1 MKTLTILS
9 LYWITQVI
17 SIGQP
22 SNVTDNYLAAMQKN
36 IGTLYQS
43 DNVQELQTAVNALQR
58 IADKEK
64 EKWEPLYYI
73 GFGDIMLAN
82 AETSAPKKDEYLNKA
97 MIAVEK
103 AKAIVPNEAEVVALE
118 GFVHMIRITV
128 DPAARGAEYSPRA
141 MQAFGKAGVID
152 PENPRVIALLAQMQ
166 FGTARFFGTPPTD
179 ACASTRLALEKFE
192 TYKSQNPLA
201 PAWGKAMTEGLLANC
216 K

>member
-1 MKTLTILS
+1 MKALTILS

-17 SIGQP
+17 GTGQQ
-22 SNVTDNYLAAMQKN
+22 SHVGDNYFAAMQKN
-36 IGTLYQS
+36 IETLYRS
-43 DNVQELQTAVNALQR
+43 NDLQEVQTAVNALER
-58 IADKEK
+58 IADTEK
-64 EKWEPLYYI
+64 KKWEPYYYA
-73 GFGDIMLAN
+73 GFGYIMLAN
-82 AETSAPKKDEYLNKA
+82 LETRGPEKDAYLDKS
-97 MIAVEK
+97 MTAVEK
-103 AKAIVPNEAEVVALE
+103 AKTLVPSEAEIVALE

-141 MQAFGKAGVID
+141 MQALGKARAID

-166 FGTARFFGTPPTD
+166 FGTARFFGTAPTD

-201 PAWGKAMTEGLLANC
+201 PVWGKAMTEGLLANC